1 MRLYRMSFV
10 TGLAIG
16 FVAGARAGR
25 EKYEQMVK
33 FARQTADNPSVQQ
46 AAGAIQAQATDL
58 LSTATKKMQDR
69 APQLAHM
76 LEDHIPGMRHKNGH
90 DGSATGQ
97 ETAQARPYASA
108 TEGTKSGPQPGTQ

>member
-16 FVAGARAGR
+16 FVAGTRAGR

-33 FARQTADNPSVQQ
+33 LARQTADNPQVQQ
-46 AAGAIQAQATDL
+46 AAGAIQAQATGL
-58 LSTATKKMQDR
+58 LSTATKTVHDH

-76 LEDHIPGMRHKNGH
+76 LEEHIPGLRHGNGH
-90 DGSATGQ
+90 KAPSTNGGTDRPFVATSD
-97 ETAQARPYASA
+97 RPQRP
-108 TEGTKSGPQPGTQ
+108 GPSSTP